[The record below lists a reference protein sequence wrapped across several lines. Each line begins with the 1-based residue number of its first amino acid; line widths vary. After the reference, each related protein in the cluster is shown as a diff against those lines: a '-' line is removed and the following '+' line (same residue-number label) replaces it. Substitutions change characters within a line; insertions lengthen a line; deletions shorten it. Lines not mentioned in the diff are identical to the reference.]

1 MRAFNV
7 GEAYGRNALVSNTLI
22 KSIPILIISII
33 KIHTYFHKRK
43 ESTYQ
48 IRQNLEHVNI

>member
-48 IRQNLEHVNI
+48 TRQNLEQVNI